1 MRAWLLAAL
10 LQHAAAEPVRVV
22 GILKDAAAPDAA
34 QHLYAFLRSAS
45 YGMVHVGRRARA
57 EIDAVIKLDAP
68 APPELTR
75 VAALFPWCA
84 LTQDASKAGRGAVA
98 SMRGVVAP
106 VRGVVFQGSLLDA
119 FERSASG
126 PPCETVEG
134 PCVSLYAHGA
144 AKHISTRHTCDA
156 LCQDA
161 GLNFV
166 PQTEVQRHPARRT
179 RRQSPRLDLLFLL
192 RVPSFA

>member
-1 MRAWLLAAL
+1 MRAWLLVAL
-10 LQHAAAEPVRVV
+10 LRHAAAEPVRIV

-45 YGMVHVGRRARA
+45 YGAVHVGRRARA

-84 LTQDASKAGRGAVA
+84 LTQDASKAGRGVVA
-98 SMRGVVAP
+98 STRGVVAP

-119 FERSASG
+119 FERGRTG
-126 PPCETVEG
+126 PPCETVAG

-144 AKHISTRHTCDA
+144 AKHISTIHTCP
-156 LCQDA
+156 
-161 GLNFV
+161 F
-166 PQTEVQRHPARRT
+166 RT
-179 RRQSPRLDLLFLL
+179 IFPYEATS
-192 RVPSFA
+192 